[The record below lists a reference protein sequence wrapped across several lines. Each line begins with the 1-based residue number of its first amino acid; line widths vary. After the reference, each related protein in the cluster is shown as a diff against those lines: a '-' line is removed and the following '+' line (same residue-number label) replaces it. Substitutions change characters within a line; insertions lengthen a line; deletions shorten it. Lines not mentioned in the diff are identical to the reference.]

1 MHCQNSEDTIMD
13 GYVVPQYGTVNFI
26 AGDMGLDPKVWE
38 DPMSFKLERFLSDEN
53 DGKTFDI
60 TRSKEIK
67 MIPFGAGRRI
77 CPGHALAMLHLEY
90 FVANPVWS
98 FEWKAVDGDDFN
110 MEAKQGAYAGNSV
123 PKGRKNTSKV
133 LVPNPENTENNSA
146 SGNQQSPRKK
156 QEHNK
161 PEQQTNPRR
170 QPVAPLT
177 ASLHP

>member
-1 MHCQNSEDTIMD
+1 MDLPNLVKHLHIQEKLLMEIEGVIGDGEDVVKEDDLQKMLYLKAVILKKNSEDIIMD

-26 AGDMGLDPKVWE
+26 VGDMGLDPKVWE

-110 MEAKQGAYAGNSV
+110 MEAKQG
-123 PKGRKNTSKV
+123 R
-133 LVPNPENTENNSA
+133 L
-146 SGNQQSPRKK
+146 KK
-156 QEHNK
+156 E
-161 PEQQTNPRR
+161 
-170 QPVAPLT
+170 L
-177 ASLHP
+177 

>member
-1 MHCQNSEDTIMD
+1 MHCQNSEDIIMD

-26 AGDMGLDPKVWE
+26 VGDMGLDPKVWE
-38 DPMSFKLERFLSDEN
+38 DPMPFKLERFLSDEN

-110 MEAKQGAYAGNSV
+110 MEAKQGF
-123 PKGRKNTSKV
+123 
-133 LVPNPENTENNSA
+133 
-146 SGNQQSPRKK
+146 
-156 QEHNK
+156 
-161 PEQQTNPRR
+161 
-170 QPVAPLT
+170 
-177 ASLHP
+177 